1 MKPTIFRKLRF
12 RFGVGHD
19 YAKGVKVGSPK
30 SAVGSNTFCRAR
42 KVSGRKWRRNLGLGK
57 NERVGSILVGLVYR
71 FGAFLVWGGGGGSAL
86 TKTCL
91 TFLLH
96 FPLRTILIRTH
107 CKLMVSKQ
115 FQIWRNWKWSPVVK
129 RGEINRFLCILIT
142 NNVKLCTKFY
152 ERAQTANFSVLS
164 RLRQEL
170 CAENPKNLE
179 NKKN

>member
-71 FGAFLVWGGGGGSAL
+71 FGAFLVWGGGGGVR
-86 TKTCL
+86 
-91 TFLLH
+91 
-96 FPLRTILIRTH
+96 P
-107 CKLMVSKQ
+107 
-115 FQIWRNWKWSPVVK
+115 N
-129 RGEINRFLCILIT
+129 
-142 NNVKLCTKFY
+142 
-152 ERAQTANFSVLS
+152 
-164 RLRQEL
+164 
-170 CAENPKNLE
+170 
-179 NKKN
+179 